1 MSAPSVRPLSP
12 AARVVLRV
20 ALVLAWLVG
29 LGGGVMSCQRLA
41 LLHGPLPAHSA
52 AEVDPPAASASVPA
66 PASSEPSVTAAP
78 AAPRPAMI
86 VDKQAVAIE
95 MLDRFRSTR
104 LPLSVADMLLSGAL
118 VISAARTISRR
129 RGARSW
135 LMQFSIA
142 NAVLAIVDF
151 VVSRPERDFLL
162 DRVLHMPE
170 VAADPNLPL
179 LRQTM
184 PAAFALAPTIECAL
198 FFGLAYALAR
208 PAVARELAPREEGG
222 SPMPPS
228 SADDGEA

>member
-1 MSAPSVRPLSP
+1 MSAPPVRPLSP

-52 AEVDPPAASASVPA
+52 AEVGPPAASPSA
-66 PASSEPSVTAAP
+66 PASSEPSVAMAP
-78 AAPRPAMI
+78 AAPKPASL

-104 LPLSVADMLLSGAL
+104 LPLSVANMLLSGAL
-118 VISAARTISRR
+118 VISTARTISRR

-135 LMQFSIA
+135 LIQFSIA

-151 VVSRPERDFLL
+151 LVSRPERDFLL

-184 PAAFALAPTIECAL
+184 PAALALAPTIECAL

-228 SADDGEA
+228 SADDEDA